1 MLLLLG
7 LGCYALQ
14 APVVSRGLVA
24 LRASADQPVEAP
36 DVVESAVVVEEDEM
50 TEKQKE
56 IARLRAAETF
66 IQKETGVYICTV
78 CNYKYDPDRTNL
90 LNVAAGTMFAD
101 LPPNWR
107 CPTCRATKD
116 AFRPE
121 TDIIAGFATNQ
132 GYGFGGNS
140 LSGESKNGLIFG
152 GLGFFFL
159 LFMSGY
165 LLN

>member
-1 MLLLLG
+1 MLLLFVLSCG
-7 LGCYALQ
+7 NAFQ
-14 APVVSRGLVA
+14 APVLSRGLVA
-24 LRASADQPVEAP
+24 LRSSADQPVEAA
-36 DVVESAVVVEEDEM
+36 VVESAVVEVDDEL

-66 IQKETGVYICTV
+66 IKKETGIHICTV
-78 CNYKYDPDRTNL
+78 CSYKYDPDRPNL
-90 LNVAAGTMFAD
+90 LNVAAGTQFAD

-140 LSGESKNGLIFG
+140 LSGDSKNGLIFG

-159 LFMSGY
+159 LFMGGY